1 MRRSP
6 PLCLFALCLLVLGLV
21 RAEVAVAAEPPPTVA
36 VLYFDYTGK
45 DQELEVL
52 RKGLA
57 QMLISDLSGTDTIR
71 VVERDRLEDILTE
84 LKLQGS
90 GKIDPKSAAKLGKLL
105 GAKYLVVGGYF
116 DLQGVLRVDARIVDV
131 ETGRVVKSFGTNGKP
146 GDFLPVEQT
155 MATNLGQWFSANVS
169 AAAPATPTTAPATP
183 TTTPTTPTTAPATPT
198 TAPATPTKAPATPT
212 TRTATPSTTTPHPTT
227 PPSSTPATPIATAT
241 KKQPRPPAALTTK
254 TAVAYAEALA
264 ALDSGDKAKAK
275 AKLAKVVKE
284 QPDFELASLDLDRLM
299 K

>member
-1 MRRSP
+1 MRRSLL
-6 PLCLFALCLLVLGLV
+6 LCLLALCLV
-21 RAEVAVAAEPPPTVA
+21 RTSALAADPPPTVA
-36 VLYFDYTGK
+36 ILYFDYTGK

-57 QMLISDLSGTDTIR
+57 QMLISDLSGADTIR

-90 GKIDPKSAAKLGKLL
+90 GKVDPKSAAKLGKLL

-116 DLQGVLRVDARIVDV
+116 DLQGALRVDARIVDV

-169 AAAPATPTTAPATP
+169 ATPPATPTPAPATPAPAPMTPTRAPATP
-183 TTTPTTPTTAPATPT
+183 AT
-198 TAPATPTKAPATPT
+198 K
-212 TRTATPSTTTPHPTT
+212 TATASTTTPHPTT
-227 PPSSTPATPIATAT
+227 PPSSTPATPIATAP
-241 KKQPRPPAALTTK
+241 KKQPRPPAALKTR
-254 TAVAYAEALA
+254 TAVVYAEALA

-275 AKLAKVVKE
+275 DKLAKVIKD

>member
-6 PLCLFALCLLVLGLV
+6 SLCRFALCLLVLCLF

-57 QMLISDLSGTDTIR
+57 QMLISDLSATDTIR

-116 DLQGVLRVDARIVDV
+116 DLQGALRVDARIVDV

-155 MATNLGQWFSANVS
+155 MAGNLGQWFSANVS
-169 AAAPATPTTAPATP
+169 ATPPAM
-183 TTTPTTPTTAPATPT
+183 PTTPPAT
-198 TAPATPTKAPATPT
+198 PATPTKAPATPT
-212 TRTATPSTTTPHPTT
+212 TKTATPSTTTSHPTT
-227 PPSSTPATPIATAT
+227 PPSGTPIATTT
-241 KKQPRPPAALTTK
+241 KKLPRPPASLKTK

-275 AKLAKVVKE
+275 DRLAKVVKE

>member
-1 MRRSP
+1 
-6 PLCLFALCLLVLGLV
+6 
-21 RAEVAVAAEPPPTVA
+21 VA

-116 DLQGVLRVDARIVDV
+116 DLQGALRVDARIVDV
-131 ETGRVVKSFGTNGKP
+131 ETGRVLKSFGTNGKP

-155 MATNLGQWFSANVS
+155 MATNLGQWFSANLS
-169 AAAPATPTTAPATP
+169 ASPPAPPGPP
-183 TTTPTTPTTAPATPT
+183 
-198 TAPATPTKAPATPT
+198 PATPTKAPATPT
-212 TRTATPSTTTPHPTT
+212 SAPATPTSKTATPSTKTATPTTT
-227 PPSSTPATPIATAT
+227 PPSSTPASPIAATT
-241 KKQPRPPAALTTK
+241 KKLPRPPAALKTK
-254 TAVAYAEALA
+254 TAVVYAEALA

-275 AKLAKVVKE
+275 DKLAKVIKD

>member
-1 MRRSP
+1 MCRSLL
-6 PLCLFALCLLVLGLV
+6 LCLLALCLL
-21 RAEVAVAAEPPPTVA
+21 RADAAFAAEPPPTVA

-57 QMLISDLSGTDTIR
+57 QMLISDLSAADTIR

-84 LKLQGS
+84 LKLQGA
-90 GKIDPKSAAKLGKLL
+90 GKVDPKSAAKLGKLL

-116 DLQGVLRVDARIVDV
+116 DLQGALRVDARIVDV
-131 ETGRVVKSFGTNGKP
+131 ETGRVLKSFGTNGKP

-169 AAAPATPTTAPATP
+169 ATPP
-183 TTTPTTPTTAPATPT
+183 
-198 TAPATPTKAPATPT
+198 
-212 TRTATPSTTTPHPTT
+212 ATPSTPPAMPGTPPATPGTPPATSGTKTAVPSTT
-227 PPSSTPATPIATAT
+227 PPRSPTGTPIAAAR
-241 KKQPRPPAALTTK
+241 KKLPRPPASLKTR
-254 TAVAYAEALA
+254 TAVVYAEALA

-275 AKLAKVVKE
+275 DKLATVVKE

>member
-6 PLCLFALCLLVLGLV
+6 PLCLFALSLLVLCLF
-21 RAEVAVAAEPPPTVA
+21 RAEVAVAAEPLPTVA

-116 DLQGVLRVDARIVDV
+116 DLQGALRVDARIVDV

-155 MATNLGQWFSANVS
+155 MATNLGQWFSANIS
-169 AAAPATPTTAPATP
+169 ATAPATPTTAPA
-183 TTTPTTPTTAPATPT
+183 TPTTAPATPT

-254 TAVAYAEALA
+254 TSVAYAEALA
-264 ALDSGDKAKAK
+264 ALDSGDKAK

>member
-6 PLCLFALCLLVLGLV
+6 PLCLFALSLLVLCLF
-21 RAEVAVAAEPPPTVA
+21 RADTASAAEPPPTVA

-57 QMLISDLSGTDTIR
+57 QMLISDLSGADTIR

-116 DLQGVLRVDARIVDV
+116 DLQGALRVDARIVDV

-155 MATNLGQWFSANVS
+155 MATNLGQWFSTNLS
-169 AAAPATPTTAPATP
+169 ASSPATPSTAPATP
-183 TTTPTTPTTAPATPT
+183 STAPATPS
-198 TAPATPTKAPATPT
+198 TAPATPSTAPATPS
-212 TRTATPSTTTPHPTT
+212 TAPAPPSTAPAPPSTTHPKPT
-227 PPSSTPATPIATAT
+227 ATPIATAT
-241 KKQPRPPAALTTK
+241 KKLPRPPAALRTK

-275 AKLAKVVKE
+275 DKLAKVIKE

>member
-6 PLCLFALCLLVLGLV
+6 PVYLLALCLLALSLF
-21 RAEVAVAAEPPPTVA
+21 RAGAVFAAEPPPTVA

-105 GAKYLVVGGYF
+105 GARYLVVGGYF
-116 DLQGVLRVDARIVDV
+116 DLQGALRVDARIVDV

-155 MATNLGQWFSANVS
+155 MATNLGQWFSANLS
-169 AAAPATPTTAPATP
+169 ATPPATPTTPPATP
-183 TTTPTTPTTAPATPT
+183 STPPATPG
-198 TAPATPTKAPATPT
+198 TPHATPT
-212 TRTATPSTTTPHPTT
+212 TRSATPTTKTATPSTTTPHPTT

-241 KKQPRPPAALTTK
+241 KKLPRPPAALKTK
-254 TAVAYAEALA
+254 TAIAYAEALA

-275 AKLAKVVKE
+275 DKLAKVVKE

>member
-6 PLCLFALCLLVLGLV
+6 PVYLFALCLLVLSLF

-57 QMLISDLSGTDTIR
+57 QMLISDLSATDTIR
-71 VVERDRLEDILTE
+71 VVERDRLEDILSE

-105 GAKYLVVGGYF
+105 GARYLVVGGYF
-116 DLQGVLRVDARIVDV
+116 DLQGALRVDARIIEV

-169 AAAPATPTTAPATP
+169 ATAPATP
-183 TTTPTTPTTAPATPT
+183 D
-198 TAPATPTKAPATPT
+198 TAPATPTKAPATPTKAPATPIKAPSAPT
-212 TRTATPSTTTPHPTT
+212 TRTATPSTTTPHPAT
-227 PPSSTPATPIATAT
+227 PPSSTPATPIATAA

>member
-6 PLCLFALCLLVLGLV
+6 SLRLFALSLLVLCLF
-21 RAEVAVAAEPPPTVA
+21 RADTASAAEPPPTVA

-57 QMLISDLSGTDTIR
+57 QMLISDLSGSDTIR
-71 VVERDRLEDILTE
+71 VVERDRLEDVLTE

-90 GKIDPKSAAKLGKLL
+90 GKVDAKSAAKLGKLL

-116 DLQGVLRVDARIVDV
+116 DLQGALRVDARIVDV

-155 MATNLGQWFSANVS
+155 MATSLGQWFSS
-169 AAAPATPTTAPATP
+169 SLSSSSPATPNTAPATP
-183 TTTPTTPTTAPATPT
+183 GTAPATPG
-198 TAPATPTKAPATPT
+198 TAPATPSTAP
-212 TRTATPSTTTPHPTT
+212 ATPSTTPATPSTT
-227 PPSSTPATPIATAT
+227 PRSPTATPIATAT
-241 KKQPRPPAALTTK
+241 KKLPRPPAALKTE

-275 AKLAKVVKE
+275 AKLAKVIKE